1 MSDDFRSNNTC
12 GYGSLRS
19 QGRRKSVVYSRATHC
34 HGFKC
39 QTATATTSRSR
50 RGFRARFGLL
60 VQPSSIRGR
69 GECRMPDAPAASCAH
84 GVTSMHTSIHSE
96 PPESPGIPARDGFNS
111 LYRAL
116 PGDRLSC
123 HRRQRSCLH
132 RLDTSVGVSGPHVF
146 AVRKPAT
153 SSARRYV
160 HRIPPQRPV
169 TFAKR
174 PSEWDGMARNIQL
187 ICAFGKPEYFFKR
200 GWTRN
205 RQTRPTGKSPA
216 FAPLHPARRNGFA
229 TGAATG
235 RIVFHVLRSQ
245 SRSVWLEAWLAVMS
259 P

>member
-1 MSDDFRSNNTC
+1 MVFVSSRQNLGRHAWQKDIGPHSRRAFRASFVRTLRP
-12 GYGSLRS
+12 LRS
-19 QGRRKSVVYSRATHC
+19 EGVGNAGRPMHPQPRVRILVVVCTRV
-34 HGFKC
+34 F
-39 QTATATTSRSR
+39 TASHRNH
-50 RGFRARFGLL
+50 
-60 VQPSSIRGR
+60 
-69 GECRMPDAPAASCAH
+69 PAFPHAM
-84 GVTSMHTSIHSE
+84 VY
-96 PPESPGIPARDGFNS
+96 S

-146 AVRKPAT
+146 AVRKLAT

-174 PSEWDGMARNIQL
+174 PSKWDGMARDIQL

-205 RQTRPTGKSPA
+205 RQARPTGKSPA

-229 TGAATG
+229 TGAVTG
-235 RIVFHVLRSQ
+235 RIVFDVLRSQ